1 MGEGAA
7 RRFRRSRQPPPRG
20 RAVRGLA
27 SCSLRQ
33 EERRAAPNC
42 GSSKEKKTSRDR
54 ELQRCL
60 VQGSA
65 GKMPLWTRQLSRCC
79 SLLNAYNII
88 KSAELR
94 KQSVKMWTPFLDP
107 SKLKCLCP
115 YGYYCHVLLKNF
127 RTLHLENNRQFCSS
141 STEPHQTSLSV
152 IDKPKPEIVPILDT
166 EELLQDLD
174 DVLPISPLEKISE
187 DESLQI
193 KAAPPPPLES
203 FSLRDY
209 VDHSETLRK
218 LVLLDT
224 QFGAL
229 LTKNPYILNEEV
241 EDLKTRVDYLISKNF
256 SKEAVTQMVLRAP
269 CLLLLS
275 VENLDDRLGFFQN
288 VLGLNPRK
296 TRNLVTRLPRLLT
309 GKLEPIEENLAV
321 YEEEL
326 GFSKNE
332 IRHIAHT
339 VPKNL
344 STGKK
349 KLTQIFDY
357 VHNVMGIPHQLMVH
371 FPQIFNAKL
380 LRIKERHL
388 FLKFLGRA
396 QYDPEQPSYISLEK
410 MIALPDDVF
419 CAEVAKAEVTDF
431 EKFLKTL

>member
-1 MGEGAA
+1 
-7 RRFRRSRQPPPRG
+7 
-20 RAVRGLA
+20 
-27 SCSLRQ
+27 
-33 EERRAAPNC
+33 
-42 GSSKEKKTSRDR
+42 
-54 ELQRCL
+54 
-60 VQGSA
+60 
-65 GKMPLWTRQLSRCC
+65 MPLWTRQLSRCC

-218 LVLLDT
+218 LVLLGVDLSMVEKHPNAGQLLVKLDFETDIKKILLFLNDIGLEDT

>member
-1 MGEGAA
+1 
-7 RRFRRSRQPPPRG
+7 
-20 RAVRGLA
+20 
-27 SCSLRQ
+27 
-33 EERRAAPNC
+33 
-42 GSSKEKKTSRDR
+42 
-54 ELQRCL
+54 
-60 VQGSA
+60 
-65 GKMPLWTRQLSRCC
+65 MPLWSRQLSRCC
-79 SLLNAYNII
+79 SLLNTYNII

-94 KQSVKMWTPFLDP
+94 KQSVKMWTCFLEP
-107 SKLKCLCP
+107 SELQCFCP
-115 YGYYCHVLLKNF
+115 YGYYCHMLLKNF
-127 RTLHLENNRQFCSS
+127 RTLHLENHRQFCSS
-141 STEPHQTSLSV
+141 STEPHQTSLSL
-152 IDKPKPEIVPILDT
+152 IDKPKPEIVPTLNT

-174 DVLPISPLEKISE
+174 DDLPISPLEKISE

-218 LVLLDT
+218 LVLLGVNLSMLEKHPNAGQLLVKLDFETDIKKILLFLNDIGLEDT
-224 QFGAL
+224 QFGAF

-241 EDLKTRVDYLISKNF
+241 EDLKTRVDYLISKKF
-256 SKEAVTQMVLRAP
+256 PKEAVTQMVLRAP
-269 CLLLLS
+269 CLLHLS

-344 STGKK
+344 SIGKK
-349 KLTQIFDY
+349 KLTQVFDY
-357 VHNVMGIPHQLMVH
+357 VHNVMGISHKLMVH

-410 MIALPDDVF
+410 LIAMPDDVF

-431 EKFLKTL
+431 ENFLKTL

>member
-1 MGEGAA
+1 
-7 RRFRRSRQPPPRG
+7 
-20 RAVRGLA
+20 
-27 SCSLRQ
+27 
-33 EERRAAPNC
+33 
-42 GSSKEKKTSRDR
+42 
-54 ELQRCL
+54 
-60 VQGSA
+60 
-65 GKMPLWTRQLSRCC
+65 MPLWTRQFSRYC
-79 SLLNAYNII
+79 SLLNAYDII
-88 KSAELR
+88 KSTELR
-94 KQSVKMWTPFLDP
+94 KQSIKMWTRFLEP
-107 SKLKCLCP
+107 SDLQCFCP
-115 YGYYCHVLLKNF
+115 YGYYCHMLLNKF
-127 RTLHLENNRQFCSS
+127 RTLHLDNHRQLCSS
-141 STEPHQTSLSV
+141 STEPQQTSLSF
-152 IDKPKPEIVPILDT
+152 IDKPKPEIVPTVDT

-174 DVLPISPLEKISE
+174 DDLPISPLEKISE

-218 LVLLDT
+218 LVLLGVNLSMVEKHPNAGQLLVKLDFENDIKKILLFLKDIGLEES
-224 QFGAL
+224 QFGAF

-241 EDLKTRVDYLISKNF
+241 EVLKTRVDYLISKKF
-256 SKEAVTQMVLRAP
+256 SKEGVTQMVLRAP

-275 VENLDDRLGFFQN
+275 VEKLDDRLGFFQN

-296 TRNLVTRLPRLLT
+296 TRNLVIRLPRLLT
-309 GKLEPIEENLAV
+309 GKLEPIEENLSV
-321 YEEEL
+321 YEVEL

-344 STGKK
+344 STSKK

-357 VHNVMGIPHQLMVH
+357 VHNVMGISHRLMVH
-371 FPQIFNAKL
+371 FPQIFNANF

-410 MIALPDDVF
+410 LIALPDDVF
-419 CAEVAKAEVTDF
+419 CAEVAKAKETDF